1 MRGKKLLS
9 LLLSTTLIGT
19 MLPTAALATVDSG
32 ADSSPLVCT
41 TDEGGAAENHEENT
55 LVSTPANTKGD
66 KNNPPAGRTTMT
78 AIPSGFRKPLTLL

>member
-32 ADSSPLVCT
+32 ADSSPPSVPQTRGCGR
-41 TDEGGAAENHEENT
+41 ESRGKHIG
-55 LVSTPANTKGD
+55 VYSANTKGD
-66 KNNPPAGRTTMT
+66 KTTPAGEDNND

>member
-32 ADSSPLVCT
+32 ADSSPPRLYHRR
-41 TDEGGAAENHEENT
+41 GGC
-55 LVSTPANTKGD
+55 
-66 KNNPPAGRTTMT
+66 GRESRGKH
-78 AIPSGFRKPLTLL
+78 IGVYSGKY

>member
-41 TDEGGAAENHEENT
+41 TDEGGA
-55 LVSTPANTKGD
+55 
-66 KNNPPAGRTTMT
+66 GRESRGKHFGVY
-78 AIPSGFRKPLTLL
+78 SGKY

>member
-55 LVSTPANTKGD
+55 LVSTPANTEGNKTT
-66 KNNPPAGRTTMT
+66 PAGRTTMT

>member
-32 ADSSPLVCT
+32 ADSSHRR
-41 TDEGGAAENHEENT
+41 GGC
-55 LVSTPANTKGD
+55 
-66 KNNPPAGRTTMT
+66 GRESRGKH
-78 AIPSGFRKPLTLL
+78 IGVYSGKY

>member
-32 ADSSPLVCT
+32 ADSLYHRR
-41 TDEGGAAENHEENT
+41 GGC
-55 LVSTPANTKGD
+55 
-66 KNNPPAGRTTMT
+66 GRESRGKH
-78 AIPSGFRKPLTLL
+78 IGVYSGKY

>member
-32 ADSSPLVCT
+32 ADSSPRLYHRR
-41 TDEGGAAENHEENT
+41 GGAAENHEENT
-55 LVSTPANTKGD
+55 WCH
-66 KNNPPAGRTTMT
+66 
-78 AIPSGFRKPLTLL
+78 SGKY

>member
-55 LVSTPANTKGD
+55 LVSTPAILRAIKP
-66 KNNPPAGRTTMT
+66 PPAGRTTMT

>member
-66 KNNPPAGRTTMT
+66 KTTAGRTTMT